1 MQHYKTNLRL
11 KKYSALT
18 NKTMKTTFNITRFGK
33 LFKKEFVERAP
44 LIFKMMAVIS
54 LILIGIW
61 LTSNLFAF
69 GTDYIFQPKSRLN
82 FIYLIVYVT
91 AVVSPFAF
99 YSDFNDTKKGL
110 DYISL
115 PASISEKFL
124 SMFVL
129 SLIIIPVIAFITVM
143 FADTTIA
150 IICPTII
157 SGFIFSDNLFFSKLL
172 YSIPD
177 LFILPSMCF
186 LGNLVFRK
194 NKVVKTSLS
203 VAGVYILL
211 SAILLFVFQY
221 LLHKEVSTYGSNF
234 IYRLDNLINIYQSDP
249 IERFPVMKFAI
260 GVMAL
265 LWNFGI
271 PAAALTGAYYRIK
284 NIQY

>member
-1 MQHYKTNLRL
+1 
-11 KKYSALT
+11 
-18 NKTMKTTFNITRFGK
+18 MKTTFNITRFGK

-44 LIFKMMAVIS
+44 VIFKMMAVIS

-61 LTSNLFAF
+61 LTSILF
-69 GTDYIFQPKSRLN
+69 GTDIIFQTKIRSVY
-82 FIYLIVYVT
+82 IYLIVFGT
-91 AVVSPFAF
+91 AVVAPFAF
-99 YSDFNDTKKGL
+99 YNDFNHTKKGL

-150 IICPTII
+150 IISPTYF
-157 SGFIFSDNLFFSKLL
+157 SGFIFSDNLFFSKLF

-186 LGNLVFRK
+186 LGNLIYRN
-194 NKVVKTSLS
+194 NKVVKTFLS
-203 VAGVYILL
+203 AAGVYILL
-211 SAILLFVFQY
+211 AAILVFLFQY
-221 LLHKEVSTYGSNF
+221 LFKTELNTLGSNF
-234 IYRLDNLINIYQSDP
+234 NYRFDNLINLYQSDF
-249 IERFPVMKFAI
+249 IAKFPVMKFAT

-265 LWNFGI
+265 LYNFGI

>member
-1 MQHYKTNLRL
+1 MQRYKTNLRL
-11 KKYSALT
+11 KKYSAQI
-18 NKTMKTTFNITRFGK
+18 NKNMKTNFNITRFGK

-44 LIFKMMAVIS
+44 IIFKIMAVIS

-61 LTSNLFAF
+61 LTSILLSKN
-69 GTDYIFQPKSRLN
+69 TSIQTEIRSVY
-82 FIYLIVYVT
+82 IYL
-91 AVVSPFAF
+91 AVFGSAVIAPFSF
-99 YSDFNDTKKGL
+99 YSNFNHSKKGL

-124 SMFVL
+124 SMLLL
-129 SLIIIPVIAFITVM
+129 SLIVMPIIAFTTVISTDSVIAFISPKY
-143 FADTTIA
+143 FSGL
-150 IICPTII
+150 II
-157 SGFIFSDNLFFSKLL
+157 SDSLFFSKLF

-186 LGNLVFRK
+186 LGNLIYRK

-203 VAGVYILL
+203 AAGVYILL
-211 SAILLFVFQY
+211 SAILVLVFQY
-221 LLHKEVSTYGSNF
+221 FFKTELSTLGSNLN
-234 IYRLDNLINIYQSDP
+234 YRFDNLINIYQSDL
-249 IERFPVMKFAI
+249 IAKFPVMKLVV

-265 LWNFGI
+265 LYNFGI